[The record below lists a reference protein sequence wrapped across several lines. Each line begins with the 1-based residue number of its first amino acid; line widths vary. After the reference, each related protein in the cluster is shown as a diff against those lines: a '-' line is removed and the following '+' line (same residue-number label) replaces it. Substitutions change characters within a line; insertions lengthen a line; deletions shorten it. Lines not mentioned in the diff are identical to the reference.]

1 VTEQDTP
8 QGATPR
14 PIPDLG
20 FFAGPAKPRGSSS
33 FGGAPAP
40 PPSGSPAPSRFSA
53 PSVNQFGSPPAA
65 PQFAPPVQFNAPG
78 GFPQQPYAYGP
89 PKRGGL
95 PVWAIVAICVP
106 LAFIGIGIL
115 AAIAIPVFL
124 NSRSAPV
131 APAQLGGLSQSTDPQ
146 MNRAVES
153 ISRELGKDAPGVKT
167 EIAGYGT
174 LTGGYVLLAF
184 STRVDPDGEF
194 RDLGATG
201 TWQIF
206 GDVQCATSANGDTSM
221 CMHTSLRG
229 AVEVATFGT
238 VDLAKLAVVTD
249 EAWAAQPFGR

>member
-1 VTEQDTP
+1 VTEQETP
-8 QGATPR
+8 QGSTPR

-20 FFAGPAKPRGSSS
+20 FFAGPALPHGISS
-33 FGGAPAP
+33 FGSAPAQ
-40 PPSGSPAPSRFSA
+40 PPSSPPAPSRFST
-53 PSVNQFGSPPAA
+53 PSVNQFGTAPTAPFGPP
-65 PQFAPPVQFNAPG
+65 PQVYGPG
-78 GFPQQPYAYGP
+78 GYPPQPYGP

-106 LAFIGIGIL
+106 TVFIVLGIL

-124 NSRSAPV
+124 NVRNTPV
-131 APAQLGGLSQSTDPQ
+131 APDQLGGLSASTDPQ
-146 MNRAVES
+146 MNRTVEA
-153 ISRELGKDAPGVKT
+153 ISKGLANDAKGVKT
-167 EIAGYGT
+167 EVAGYGT
-174 LTGGYVLLAF
+174 LSGGYVLLAF